1 MDRCICKSKIDAGLK
16 SCLAW
21 APCAAPPAWAS
32 PSTIL
37 QWRLIWIRKP
47 IQYMTG
53 GHYKHWRLQLAALLL
68 PDALF
73 TATSSLECGL
83 SWHWSGVD
91 FSYSTAT
98 RSVSVY
104 SSYLLHSLIPLLYNQ
119 IMFTSFILFQYKM
132 KMEGEREYNK
142 FWCAISCTGGAVPRL
157 LPADVLARCPD
168 QCCDNSNKWKY
179 IST

>member
-1 MDRCICKSKIDAGLK
+1 MCCTASLGFTIYYFAMKAHLNQETYPIHDRWTLQTLK
-16 SCLAW
+16 V
-21 APCAAPPAWAS
+21 
-32 PSTIL
+32 
-37 QWRLIWIRKP
+37 
-47 IQYMTG
+47 
-53 GHYKHWRLQLAALLL
+53 AALLL

-157 LPADVLARCPD
+157 LPADVP
-168 QCCDNSNKWKY
+168 SNVATTV
-179 IST
+179 INENTFPPSLFFIRANGQ